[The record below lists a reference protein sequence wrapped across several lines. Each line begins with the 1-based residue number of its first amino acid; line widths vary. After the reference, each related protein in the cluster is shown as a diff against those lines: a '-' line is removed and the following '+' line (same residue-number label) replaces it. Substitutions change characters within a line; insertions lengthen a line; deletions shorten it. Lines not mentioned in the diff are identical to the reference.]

1 MASGSFSLRQSLSSL
16 QHFLSSERNSSPLNS
31 TVRPEAVKDYLH
43 PTMATTGEARK
54 VGGGLVEISAVSTI
68 IGAPIAEALTHGLK
82 AACGMVW
89 GPMSC
94 FGVIHVTKAC
104 LSASVPDLIRES
116 MGLRNQFVDNAI
128 GVMFDVDRFKQARS
142 RTDLGDALAIEVT
155 PRRKWVGRRLL
166 QAWTTASSRTRGEV
180 QRKTKRRYDPEKA
193 RVADTFDISEMKAQ
207 ESHRARYESRSV
219 YTLDWNSR
227 LVLDTVPAAEKGS
240 PIDISRFKPD
250 LGGAPA
256 AWKDWL
262 WILLSTAKLIEV
274 FVLWKLGSQSL
285 WAWTMA
291 GWAHAFLSAILLQVA
306 GLGRD
311 HPFKATRDIIAGALP
326 SPLRLGEKGK
336 IVLGFPANVRRH
348 VLWRTALAVGTLVN
362 VAGLFGIFLFLD
374 SEPVAVVYSWIGFQ
388 ALWLV
393 MRTII
398 YYVVP
403 GGAAGQGVMLCQ
415 RWNEAPLEDRQQVM
429 TLMDELSAHQAST
442 HPRGFHAY
450 LFDCMSFHRLS
461 ILLGQVDWKLTPR
474 LPLPCPPLSG
484 SELMNTIE
492 TTDATGDPVIRTAVW
507 QQGESL
513 DNSEL
518 YDSCIA
524 FVRGFPNSNNNDNNT
539 SLAIPCVRVH
549 SCHCG
554 SQDGQNRGNSHPD
567 CGNIEW
573 WYFLPIETDLELDL
587 LGRQQ
592 QWLLAHGKQA
602 TGRLPAE
609 VITDEE
615 LDRRLSGGWWNI
627 SITGLTEIKAALEVS
642 SKAAEVT
649 VDFTKGISAAA
660 PASE

>member
-1 MASGSFSLRQSLSSL
+1 M
-16 QHFLSSERNSSPLNS
+16 EI
-31 TVRPEAVKDYLH
+31 
-43 PTMATTGEARK
+43 TGEARK

-94 FGVIHVTKAC
+94 FGVIHVAKAC

-128 GVMFDVDRFKQARS
+128 GVMLDVDRFKQARS
-142 RTDLGDALAIEVT
+142 RMDLGDALAIEVT
-155 PRRKWVGRRLL
+155 PRRKWVGQQLL
-166 QAWTTASSRTRGEV
+166 QAWTTVAAASSRTRREV
-180 QRKTKRRYDPEKA
+180 RRKAKRRYDPEKA
-193 RVADTFDISEMKAQ
+193 RVSDTFDIAEMKAQ
-207 ESHRARYESRSV
+207 ESHKAVYESRSV

-240 PIDISRFKPD
+240 PIDIYRFQPD

-262 WILLSTAKLIEV
+262 WILLSMAKLVEV
-274 FVLWKLGSQSL
+274 FVLWKLGSRSL

-311 HPFKATRDIIAGALP
+311 HPDKATRNIIAGTLP

-336 IVLGFPANVRRH
+336 IVLGLPANVRRH

-374 SEPVAVVYSWIGFQ
+374 GEPVPVVYSWIGFQ
-388 ALWLV
+388 ILWLA

-398 YYVVP
+398 YFVVP
-403 GGAAGQGVMLCQ
+403 GGVAGQAVMACQ
-415 RWNEAPLEDRQQVM
+415 RWNEALPHDRQQVM
-429 TLMDELSAHQAST
+429 TLMNELSAHQAST

-450 LFDCMSFHRLS
+450 LFDCMSFHQLS
-461 ILLGQVDWKLTPR
+461 VLLGQVDWKLTPS
-474 LPLPCPPLSG
+474 LPCPALSE
-484 SELMNTIE
+484 SEPPNTIE
-492 TTDATGDPVIRTAVW
+492 ITDATGDPVIRTTVW

-524 FVRGFPNSNNNDNNT
+524 FVRGFPDSDKNNT
-539 SLAIPCVRVH
+539 SIAIPCVRVH

-554 SQDGQNRGNSHPD
+554 NRDGPNRGNSHRD

-573 WYFLPIETDLELDL
+573 WYFLPIEADLCP
-587 LGRQQ
+587 LGRK
-592 QWLLAHGKQA
+592 WVLAHGKLA
-602 TGRLPAE
+602 TGRLSAE
-609 VITDEE
+609 LITDEE
-615 LDRRLSGGWWNI
+615 LDRRLSEEWWKI
-627 SITGLTEIKAALEVS
+627 SIAGLTDMKAALEVS
-642 SKAAEVT
+642 SQAAKVT
-649 VDFTKGISAAA
+649 VHFTKGIAAA
-660 PASE
+660 SE